1 MKEQAKVD
9 DLGKYK
15 NDRNY
20 RLAFKLK
27 VIDDLVAN
35 HESDS
40 FIERKHGIGR
50 GSVHFFRSTILQE
63 LGYYR
68 ILEGMKKRVNSDVE
82 GTTAQEIAELKKAL
96 ELATMK
102 VAALET
108 LIEVAEDQ
116 FNISIRKKPG
126 SKQSK

>member
-1 MKEQAKVD
+1 MKEQAKVN

-35 HESDS
+35 HESDA
-40 FIERKHGIGR
+40 FIERKHGVAAGTVR
-50 GSVHFFRSTILQE
+50 FFRKTVLEE

-68 ILEGMKKRVNSDVE
+68 ILEGMKKRVKSDAE
-82 GTTAQEIAELKKAL
+82 DATAQEITELKKAL